1 MEPSPLT
8 CHDVAHS
15 SYVERFLART
25 LPDSDGERFESHFL
39 TCDHCQQ
46 ALTLGAATRASM
58 RNTKGSATATDAG
71 RSRASPFRWWRTPL
85 TMAAAVLV
93 VVFGYRANTVS
104 SRALLSSHALQ
115 PFGAIAQAPLY
126 LGLPV
131 RAGDA
136 DRGVAQF
143 DVAML
148 DYSAARWVEC
158 TRGLRA
164 AIAAGKS
171 DAPTHFFLGAALLMH
186 AQSREAITEFTAVID
201 GAPSPY
207 TDEALFYR
215 AKAHLQ
221 SNNGAAAIADLTR
234 LVAPHAQ
241 SDATGDTEIA
251 RHARALRDSLEAV
264 GLR

>member
-15 SYVERFLART
+15 SYVERFLARA

-46 ALTLGAATRASM
+46 TLTLGAATRVAL
-58 RNTKGSATATDAG
+58 RTTRGSATATPAG
-71 RSRASPFRWWRTPL
+71 TARASPFRWWRTPL
-85 TMAAAVLV
+85 TMAAAALV
-93 VVFGYRANTVS
+93 VVLGYRANTTS
-104 SRALLSSHALQ
+104 SRALQ

-148 DYSAARWVEC
+148 DYGAARWVEC
-158 TRGLRA
+158 ARGLRA

-186 AQSREAITEFTAVID
+186 TQSREAITEFTAVID
-201 GAPSPY
+201 GGPSPY

-221 SNNGAAAIADLTR
+221 SRSGAAAIADLTR

-251 RHARALRDSLEAV
+251 RHARALRDSLQAV